1 LALGLAPAF
10 AAQAL
15 SVNLTAKPQQVA
27 PGGQPTLSWTPSG
40 AKWCWAH
47 GGWGGELALN
57 GSKPG
62 VRQWANRW
70 YAVSCSDG
78 KNKVTKGVTVTVS
91 NSAPSLTVK
100 LTANPLQVA
109 PGDVTKLTWTST
121 GAKWCWAHGMW
132 GGERPLSGSATSPR
146 NWQDRW
152 YAISCSDG
160 NQKVTSGVTV
170 KVAPTGGG
178 SQ

>member
-1 LALGLAPAF
+1 
-10 AAQAL
+10 
-15 SVNLTAKPQQVA
+15 
-27 PGGQPTLSWTPSG
+27 
-40 AKWCWAH
+40 
-47 GGWGGELALN
+47 
-57 GSKPG
+57 
-62 VRQWANRW
+62 
-70 YAVSCSDG
+70 
-78 KNKVTKGVTVTVS
+78 VTKGVTVTVS

-178 SQ
+178 SQQLSVKLNASPLTVKKGASSKLSWTA